1 MPSMKCILLISLCCL
16 LYGCSNSFVYNN
28 LDWISEWVIDDYIDL
43 NNQQESLL
51 EDRLDAIHLWHRQ
64 QELPKYRSQLEQLS
78 QQLKTPPLSYQEV
91 LQQVIQIESHGQ
103 RLRTHISAE
112 IAKIVPQ
119 LSAPQISALF
129 ISLEK
134 KNQER
139 LMEYQQQG
147 EAEFKHQRID
157 RIEKQL
163 DKYLGSTTPEQQ
175 LLVKVYVYNAY
186 PMREEYSHFLS
197 QYLST
202 LQQAF
207 QQDQDQQ
214 VNKQIYSLLINLPT
228 YKNSLYHQHANE
240 NRALAVDTLYS
251 INSTLTKSQ
260 IKYLRNEINTL
271 IIFIDK
277 LIKH

>member
-1 MPSMKCILLISLCCL
+1 M
-16 LYGCSNSFVYNN
+16 
-28 LDWISEWVIDDYIDL
+28 
-43 NNQQESLL
+43 
-51 EDRLDAIHLWHRQ
+51 
-64 QELPKYRSQLEQLS
+64 
-78 QQLKTPPLSYQEV
+78 
-91 LQQVIQIESHGQ
+91 
-103 RLRTHISAE
+103 
-112 IAKIVPQ
+112 
-119 LSAPQISALF
+119 
-129 ISLEK
+129 
-134 KNQER
+134 
-139 LMEYQQQG
+139 
-147 EAEFKHQRID
+147 
-157 RIEKQL
+157 
-163 DKYLGSTTPEQQ
+163 
-175 LLVKVYVYNAY
+175 KVYVYNAY
-186 PMREEYSHFLS
+186 PMREEYSHYLS